1 MLSHRERLLCRRR
14 LLPVRPNLLLG
25 WWMLSFYVELRS
37 RTQRLL
43 SQDCRHVWYRRLLPG
58 RFAMLQRRRH
68 GLCGH
73 RLVLRDRLL

>member
-1 MLSHRERLLCRRR
+1 
-14 LLPVRPNLLLG
+14 
-25 WWMLSFYVELRS
+25 MLSFYVELRS